1 MQVKKPLMK
10 QGVFTSDLTINGTAL
25 MPKILGQL
33 DVTSIDMPFFDA
45 TINDIHFD
53 FKKDIVNISS
63 KGNILT
69 NNIKL
74 EAIMRNSFAMP
85 LTFENIKLHFDN
97 LDLNKITQSLQDY
110 DADLYKQQIATDN
123 QLKNFNPENLVI
135 NKAEITADTIILKA
149 IEATE
154 FKAIASLNKSMVF
167 DVNDYTFTLAQ
178 GNVTGNL
185 QYNLLSKDWNI
196 YSQINNANAQ
206 IISESLFDLKGQ
218 LYGTVNGDLR
228 FQCDGKSQPSCL
240 STLSGEG
247 SFEVAQGR
255 MPKLGSLEYLLK
267 AANLAKGGITG
278 LSINGIIDL
287 ITPLKTGEFDSISGS
302 YIVKDGIAQNIKVYS
317 KGNALNLYL
326 NGSYNVITSIADMK
340 VYGTLSNNITNVFG
354 RIKNASLNTLFKTI
368 PLLNKN
374 EISPELEAEL
384 NKIPN
389 YNAGKNIFRIFAVD
403 IDGDINGINY
413 VKSFKWVK

>member
-1 MQVKKPLMK
+1 
-10 QGVFTSDLTINGTAL
+10 

-149 IEATE
+149 I
-154 FKAIASLNKSMVF
+154 ASLNK
-167 DVNDYTFTLAQ
+167 
-178 GNVTGNL
+178 
-185 QYNLLSKDWNI
+185 
-196 YSQINNANAQ
+196 
-206 IISESLFDLKGQ
+206 
-218 LYGTVNGDLR
+218 
-228 FQCDGKSQPSCL
+228 
-240 STLSGEG
+240 
-247 SFEVAQGR
+247 
-255 MPKLGSLEYLLK
+255 
-267 AANLAKGGITG
+267 
-278 LSINGIIDL
+278 
-287 ITPLKTGEFDSISGS
+287 
-302 YIVKDGIAQNIKVYS
+302 
-317 KGNALNLYL
+317 
-326 NGSYNVITSIADMK
+326 
-340 VYGTLSNNITNVFG
+340 
-354 RIKNASLNTLFKTI
+354 
-368 PLLNKN
+368 
-374 EISPELEAEL
+374 
-384 NKIPN
+384 
-389 YNAGKNIFRIFAVD
+389 
-403 IDGDINGINY
+403 
-413 VKSFKWVK
+413 